1 MDLQQMRID
10 AMEEGEEK
18 YQAQR
23 RLDFQKELFSIQE
36 YGEAL
41 IKAQQEI
48 EKNNGRKGI
57 KVRRIMKREFSSLQ
71 LHP

>member
-1 MDLQQMRID
+1 MRID

-23 RLDFQKELFSIQE
+23 RLDFQKELFSIKE
-36 YGEAL
+36 HGEVL

-57 KVRRIMKREFSSLQ
+57 KARRIMKREFSSLQ

>member
-23 RLDFQKELFSIQE
+23 RLDFQKELFSIKE
-36 YGEAL
+36 HGEAL

-57 KVRRIMKREFSSLQ
+57 KARRIMKREFSSLQ

>member
-1 MDLQQMRID
+1 MRID